1 MTKRSI
7 PLAIVLSFVT
17 VGLYALYWV
26 YTLTE
31 EAHAA
36 AGERT
41 TASGGMVILF
51 SLLSCGIYSF
61 YWLYKMGETIII
73 AKQRRGMA
81 VDTNIPLIY
90 LVLALCGFGIISYA
104 LMQSALNEIIDNDGG
119 AGGEA
124 QTF

>member
-1 MTKRSI
+1 MTKKSL

-17 VGLYALYWV
+17 VGLYAIYWM

-31 EAHAA
+31 DAHAA

-51 SLLSCGIYSF
+51 SLITCGIYSL

-81 VDTNIPLIY
+81 VDTNIPIIY
-90 LVLALCGFGIISYA
+90 LVLALFGFGIISYA
-104 LMQSALNEIIDNDGG
+104 LMQSSLNEIIDYDGG
-119 AGGEA
+119 AGSQA
-124 QTF
+124 QPF

>member
-7 PLAIVLSFVT
+7 PLAIVLSFIT

-31 EAHAA
+31 DAHAA

-51 SLLSCGIYSF
+51 SFLTCGIYSF
-61 YWLYKMGETIII
+61 YWLYKMGETIIM
-73 AKQRRGMA
+73 AKQKRGMA
-81 VDTNIPLIY
+81 VDTNLPIIY
-90 LVLALCGFGIISYA
+90 LVLALFGLGIVSYA
-104 LMQSALNEIIDNDGG
+104 LMQNALNDIIDYDGG
-119 AGGEA
+119 ASKA
-124 QTF
+124 F

>member
-7 PLAIVLSFVT
+7 PLSIILSIVT
-17 VGLYALYWV
+17 VGLYAFYWI

-31 EAHAA
+31 DAHAA

-51 SLLSCGIYSF
+51 SLISCGIYSF
-61 YWLYKMGETIII
+61 YWLYKMGETIVM
-73 AKQRRGMA
+73 AKQRRNMTA
-81 VDTNIPLIY
+81 DTNLPIIY
-90 LVLALCGFGIISYA
+90 LVLALFGFGIVSYA
-104 LMQSALNEIIDNDGG
+104 LIQSALNEIIDYDS
-119 AGGEA
+119 AGDMS

>member
-7 PLAIVLSFVT
+7 PLAIVLSFIT

-31 EAHAA
+31 DAHAA

-51 SLLSCGIYSF
+51 SLITCGIYSL
-61 YWLYKMGETIII
+61 YWLYKMGETIVM
-73 AKQRRGMA
+73 AKQKRDMTA
-81 VDTNIPLIY
+81 DTNLPIIY
-90 LVLALCGFGIISYA
+90 LVLALFGFGIISYA
-104 LMQSALNEIIDNDGG
+104 LMQSALNDIIDRDGG
-119 AGGEA
+119 ISQA
-124 QTF
+124 F

>member
-7 PLAIVLSFVT
+7 PLAIVLSFIT

-31 EAHAA
+31 DAHAA

-51 SLLSCGIYSF
+51 SLITCGIYSL
-61 YWLYKMGETIII
+61 YWLYKMGETIIM
-73 AKQRRGMA
+73 AKQKRGMA
-81 VDTNIPLIY
+81 VDTNLPIIY
-90 LVLALCGFGIISYA
+90 LVLALFGFGIISYA
-104 LMQSALNEIIDNDGG
+104 LMQSALNDIIDHDGG
-119 AGGEA
+119 ISQA
-124 QTF
+124 F

>member
-1 MTKRSI
+1 MTKKSL

-17 VGLYALYWV
+17 VGLYAIYWV

-31 EAHAA
+31 DAHAA

-51 SLLSCGIYSF
+51 SLITCGIYSF

-81 VDTNIPLIY
+81 VDTNIPIIY
-90 LVLALCGFGIISYA
+90 LVLALFGFGIISYA
-104 LMQSALNEIIDNDGG
+104 LMQSSLNEIIDYDGG
-119 AGGEA
+119 AGSQA
-124 QTF
+124 QPF

>member
-7 PLAIVLSFVT
+7 PLAIVLSFIT

-31 EAHAA
+31 DAHAA

-51 SLLSCGIYSF
+51 SFLTCGIYSF
-61 YWLYKMGETIII
+61 YWLYKMGETIVM
-73 AKQRRGMA
+73 AKQKRDMTA
-81 VDTNIPLIY
+81 DTNLPIIY
-90 LVLALCGFGIISYA
+90 LVLALFGFGIISYA
-104 LMQSALNEIIDNDGG
+104 LMQSALNDIIDYDGG
-119 AGGEA
+119 AS

>member
-7 PLAIVLSFVT
+7 PLAIVLSFIT

-51 SLLSCGIYSF
+51 SLITCGIYSL
-61 YWLYKMGETIII
+61 YWLYKMGETIIM
-73 AKQRRGMA
+73 AKQKRGMA
-81 VDTNIPLIY
+81 VDTNLPIIY
-90 LVLALCGFGIISYA
+90 LVLALFGFGIISYA
-104 LMQSALNEIIDNDGG
+104 LMQSALNDIIDYDGG
-119 AGGEA
+119 ASKA
-124 QTF
+124 F

>member
-7 PLAIVLSFVT
+7 PLAIVLSFIT

-31 EAHAA
+31 DAHAA

-51 SLLSCGIYSF
+51 SFLTCGIYSF
-61 YWLYKMGETIII
+61 YWLYKMGETIVME
-73 AKQRRGMA
+73 KQKRGMTA
-81 VDTNIPLIY
+81 DTNLPIIY
-90 LVLALCGFGIISYA
+90 LVLALFGFGIISYA
-104 LMQSALNEIIDNDGG
+104 LMQSALNDIIDHDGG
-119 AGGEA
+119 ISQA
-124 QTF
+124 F

>member
-7 PLAIVLSFVT
+7 PLAIVLSFIT

-51 SLLSCGIYSF
+51 SLITCGIYSL
-61 YWLYKMGETIII
+61 YWLYKMGETIIM
-73 AKQRRGMA
+73 AKQKRGMA
-81 VDTNIPLIY
+81 VDTNLPIIY
-90 LVLALCGFGIISYA
+90 LVLALFGFGIISYA
-104 LMQSALNEIIDNDGG
+104 LMQSALNDIIDHDGG
-119 AGGEA
+119 ASQA
-124 QTF
+124 F

>member
-7 PLAIVLSFVT
+7 PLAIVLSFIT

-31 EAHAA
+31 DAHAA

-51 SLLSCGIYSF
+51 SFLTCGIYSF
-61 YWLYKMGETIII
+61 YWLYKMGETIVM
-73 AKQRRGMA
+73 AKQKRDMTT
-81 VDTNIPLIY
+81 DTNLPIIY
-90 LVLALCGFGIISYA
+90 LVLALFGFGIISYA
-104 LMQSALNEIIDNDGG
+104 LMQSALNDIIDHDGG
-119 AGGEA
+119 ASQA
-124 QTF
+124 F

>member
-7 PLAIVLSFVT
+7 PLAIVLSFIT

-31 EAHAA
+31 DAHAA

-51 SLLSCGIYSF
+51 SFLTCGIYSF
-61 YWLYKMGETIII
+61 YWLYKMGETIVM
-73 AKQRRGMA
+73 AKQKRDMTA
-81 VDTNIPLIY
+81 DTNLPIIY
-90 LVLALCGFGIISYA
+90 LVLALFGFGIISYA
-104 LMQSALNEIIDNDGG
+104 LMQSALNDIIDHDGG
-119 AGGEA
+119 ASQA
-124 QTF
+124 F

>member
-7 PLAIVLSFVT
+7 PLAIVLSFIT

-31 EAHAA
+31 DAHAA

-51 SLLSCGIYSF
+51 SLLTCGIYSL
-61 YWLYKMGETIII
+61 YWLYKMGETIIM
-73 AKQRRGMA
+73 AKQKRGMA
-81 VDTNIPLIY
+81 VDTNLPIIY
-90 LVLALCGFGIISYA
+90 LVLALFGLGIVSYA
-104 LMQSALNEIIDNDGG
+104 LMQNALNDIIDYDGG
-119 AGGEA
+119 ASKA
-124 QTF
+124 F

>member
-1 MTKRSI
+1 MTKKSL

-17 VGLYALYWV
+17 VGLYAIYWV

-31 EAHAA
+31 DAHAA

-51 SLLSCGIYSF
+51 SLITCGIYSF

-81 VDTNIPLIY
+81 VDTNIPIIY
-90 LVLALCGFGIISYA
+90 LVLALFGFGIISYA
-104 LMQSALNEIIDNDGG
+104 LMQSALNDIIDHDGG
-119 AGGEA
+119 TSQA
-124 QTF
+124 F

>member
-1 MTKRSI
+1 MTKRSL

-17 VGLYALYWV
+17 LGVYAFYWIYAL
-26 YTLTE
+26 TE
-31 EAHAA
+31 DAHAA

-51 SLLSCGIYSF
+51 SLITCGIYSF

-81 VDTNIPLIY
+81 VDTNIPIIY
-90 LVLALCGFGIISYA
+90 LVLALFGFGIISYA
-104 LMQSALNEIIDNDGG
+104 LMQSALNDIIDHDGG
-119 AGGEA
+119 TSQA
-124 QTF
+124 F

>member
-7 PLAIVLSFVT
+7 PLAIVLSFIT
-17 VGLYALYWV
+17 VGLYAFYWV

-51 SLLSCGIYSF
+51 SLLTCGIYSL
-61 YWLYKMGETIII
+61 YWLYKMGETIIM
-73 AKQRRGMA
+73 AKQKRGMA
-81 VDTNIPLIY
+81 VDTNLPIIY
-90 LVLALCGFGIISYA
+90 LVLALFGLGIVSYA
-104 LMQSALNEIIDNDGG
+104 LMQNALNDIIDYDGG
-119 AGGEA
+119 ASKA
-124 QTF
+124 F